1 MKTGNTYVQQARWRL
16 LAVAHGREGRVGE
29 AALALAEQAMVD
41 GRRMDAAQQATRAM
55 RLLKEGTP
63 GWLRAQDL
71 KIEADSK
78 KPRR

>member
-1 MKTGNTYVQQARWRL
+1 
-16 LAVAHGREGRVGE
+16 
-29 AALALAEQAMVD
+29 
-41 GRRMDAAQQATRAM
+41 MDAAQQATRAM